1 MGDIPG
7 HHPGGV
13 LMTYSLGIDLG
24 DEETQPSLFDET
36 EEATA

>member
-1 MGDIPG
+1 
-7 HHPGGV
+7 
-13 LMTYSLGIDLG
+13 MTYSLGLDLG